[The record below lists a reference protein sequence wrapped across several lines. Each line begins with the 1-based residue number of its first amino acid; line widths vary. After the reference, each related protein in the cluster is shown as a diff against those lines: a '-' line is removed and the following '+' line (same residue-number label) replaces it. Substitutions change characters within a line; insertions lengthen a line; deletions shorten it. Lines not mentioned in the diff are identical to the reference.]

1 MLGDGAHH
9 HRDSHVGKAL
19 TAAAGDLCGGAARTT
34 CLKRGSPQVSGTAIP
49 GVWAASC
56 SSEQVLRGGCE
67 SCLLC
72 GRGPADTSKRQSRA
86 VAITWD
92 GPGWSVCVGPRH
104 AHLRATVR
112 RRAMATQREGTRHVI
127 ARREPLSRAKIN
139 PKIAQVAV

>member
-9 HRDSHVGKAL
+9 PRDGRVCKAL

-34 CLKRGSPQVSGTAIP
+34 CLKRGSPQGGTAIP

-56 SSEQVLRGGCE
+56 SSEQVLRGEYE
-67 SCLLC
+67 SSLLC

-86 VAITWD
+86 VAIAGD